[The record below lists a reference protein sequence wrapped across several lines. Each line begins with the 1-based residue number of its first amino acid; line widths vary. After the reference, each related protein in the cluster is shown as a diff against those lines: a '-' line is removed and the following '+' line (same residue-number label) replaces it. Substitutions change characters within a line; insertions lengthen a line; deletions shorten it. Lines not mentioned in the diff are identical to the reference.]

1 MKKLLMTFISL
12 GLLTGCAQGNDKS
25 SDQPNVNQS
34 PVETET
40 EADGTKDNAT
50 EVEQE
55 TTETEVESTNGM
67 DSLPEFELLSKNIDL
82 TLYTGVV
89 ETDNPG
95 NRVILFE
102 DVNGKKT
109 YKSIL
114 VKNDN
119 FLKIIKLDDNGLI
132 FKGTVE

>member
-1 MKKLLMTFISL
+1 MTFLSL
-12 GLLTGCAQGNDKS
+12 GLLTGCAQGSDKS
-25 SDQPNVNQS
+25 QDQPNVNQT
-34 PVETET
+34 PVETDSEADVNKDDATQLEQEST
-40 EADGTKDNAT
+40 EA
-50 EVEQE
+50 EQ
-55 TTETEVESTNGM
+55 ESTNGL

-82 TLYTGVV
+82 TLYSGVV

-102 DVNGKKT
+102 DSEDKKV

-119 FLKIIKLDDNGLI
+119 FLKIIKLDDDGLI
-132 FKGTVE
+132 FKGTIE

>member
-1 MKKLLMTFISL
+1 MKKLLMTFLSL
-12 GLLTGCAQGNDKS
+12 GLLTGCAQGSDKS
-25 SDQPNVNQS
+25 QDQPNVNQT
-34 PVETET
+34 PVETDSEADVNKDDATQLEQEST
-40 EADGTKDNAT
+40 EA
-50 EVEQE
+50 EQ
-55 TTETEVESTNGM
+55 ESTNGL

-82 TLYTGVV
+82 TLYSGVV

-102 DVNGKKT
+102 DSEDKKV

-119 FLKIIKLDDNGLI
+119 FLKIIKLDDDGLI
-132 FKGTVE
+132 FKGTIE

>member
-1 MKKLLMTFISL
+1 MTFLSL
-12 GLLTGCAQGNDKS
+12 GLLTGCAQGSDKS
-25 SDQPNVNQS
+25 QDQPNVNQT
-34 PVETET
+34 PVETESEADVNKDDATQLEQEST
-40 EADGTKDNAT
+40 EA
-50 EVEQE
+50 EQ
-55 TTETEVESTNGM
+55 ESTNGL

-82 TLYTGVV
+82 TLYSGVV

-102 DVNGKKT
+102 DSKDKKV

-119 FLKIIKLDDNGLI
+119 FLKIIKLDDDGLI
-132 FKGTVE
+132 FKGTIE

>member
-1 MKKLLMTFISL
+1 MKKLLMTFLSL
-12 GLLTGCAQGNDKS
+12 GLLTGCAQGSDKS
-25 SDQPNVNQS
+25 QDQPNVNQT
-34 PVETET
+34 PVETESEADVNKDDATQLEQEST
-40 EADGTKDNAT
+40 EA
-50 EVEQE
+50 EQ
-55 TTETEVESTNGM
+55 ESTNGL

-82 TLYTGVV
+82 TLYSGVV

-102 DVNGKKT
+102 DSKDKKV

-119 FLKIIKLDDNGLI
+119 FLKIIKLDDDGLI
-132 FKGTVE
+132 FKGTIE

>member
-1 MKKLLMTFISL
+1 MKKLLMTFLSL
-12 GLLTGCAQGNDKS
+12 ALLTGCAQNNVESQDR
-25 SDQPNVNQS
+25 PNVNHAPGENGLSKEEVDKAEQ
-34 PVETET
+34 
-40 EADGTKDNAT
+40 GT
-50 EVEQE
+50 
-55 TTETEVESTNGM
+55 TNGV
-67 DSLPEFELLSKNIDL
+67 DSLPEFELLSKHIDL

-102 DVNGKKT
+102 DLQGVKI

-119 FLKIIKLDDNGLI
+119 FLKIIKLDDDELL
-132 FKGTVE
+132 FKGTID